1 MQKQNHINS
10 DLPAITRINWRVD
23 DFCRAHGIGRTYFYD
38 EVKRGEIKPIKIGK
52 RTLVP
57 DSEARIRRIFLGT
70 LLPTPSTTYRNAN
83 WIWRRAIGTKS
94 ASTCAAT

>member
-1 MQKQNHINS
+1 MPNQNHTDFQS
-10 DLPAITRINWRVD
+10 PLTARVNWRVD

-57 DSEARIRRIFLGT
+57 VSEAKAWQERKARGT
-70 LLPTPSTTYRNAN
+70 R
-83 WIWRRAIGTKS
+83 
-94 ASTCAAT
+94 